1 MLDRP
6 LLVLDCETTGVDP
19 FTDRIVQLAI
29 LRFEP
34 NATGPKRKKS
44 KSFVRLFN
52 PGRPIPKEASDV
64 HGITDADVAE
74 CGPFSEIAAW
84 LRDQFIECDLA
95 GYNLKRFDLPLILC
109 EMLRA
114 GIELDLSGN
123 RILDAYEVFVRMKPR
138 TLEAALWEYCRIE
151 HVDAHDAMADVMA
164 TAHVLDAQIDYH
176 EDLPPHAE
184 EIDARFRTPDLA
196 GRLEYRD
203 DHVCF
208 AFGKHKGQPLR
219 QVARHDEGYLNWIL
233 RSDFLPDVKAAVRQ
247 AFVDAYA
254 GPDPDDHTEEDTGGR

>member
-6 LLVLDCETTGVDP
+6 LIVLDCETTGVDP

-29 LRFEP
+29 LRFEQ

-44 KSFVRLFN
+44 KTFVRLFN
-52 PGRPIPKEASDV
+52 PGQPIPKEASEV
-64 HGITDADVAE
+64 HNITDEDVAN

-84 LRDQFIECDLA
+84 LRDQLIECDIA
-95 GYNLKRFDLPLILC
+95 GYNCKRFDLPLILC
-109 EMLRA
+109 EMRRA
-114 GIELDLSGN
+114 GIELDLSEN
-123 RILDAYEVFVRMKPR
+123 RILDAYEVFVQMKPR

-151 HVDAHDAMADVMA
+151 HTDAHDAMADVIA
-164 TAHVLDAQIDYH
+164 TAHVLDSQIDYH
-176 EDLPPHAE
+176 EDLPPQVE
-184 EIDARFRTPDLA
+184 EIDALFRKPDLA

-203 DHVCF
+203 DQLCF

-247 AFVDAYA
+247 SFIDAYGGA
-254 GPDPDDHTEEDTGGR
+254 AADEDEDTDE